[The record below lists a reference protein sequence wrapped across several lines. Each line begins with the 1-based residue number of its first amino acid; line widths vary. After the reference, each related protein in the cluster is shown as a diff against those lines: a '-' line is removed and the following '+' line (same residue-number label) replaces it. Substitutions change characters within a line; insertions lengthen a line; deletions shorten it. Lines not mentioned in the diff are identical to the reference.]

1 MFSYNLT
8 ATLLTFCSIY
18 YLDIYNIIKKN
29 ISFKRI
35 NDTKNKAKLSI
46 LIIKIIIKTVII
58 RFFQKINKINIKK
71 IDNKR
76 YEMSY
81 VLNGKL
87 YSMVIK
93 EKRGP
98 LPYLQ
103 ISNDRS
109 DDVTDF
115 VSKYY
120 GPERN
125 WHNKELS
132 PGFFGFEELTF
143 EMKSCDTKKY
153 NKNEIIN
160 I

>member
-1 MFSYNLT
+1 MFGYNL
-8 ATLLTFCSIY
+8 ATILLTFFSIY
-18 YLDIYNIIKKN
+18 YLDIYNIMKKN
-29 ISFKRI
+29 MSFKRI
-35 NDTKNKAKLSI
+35 NDTKNKIKLSI
-46 LIIKIIIKTVII
+46 LIIKLVIKTIVI

-87 YSMVIK
+87 YIMIIK

-103 ISNDRS
+103 ISNNNS
-109 DDVTDF
+109 DDVSDI

-125 WHNKELS
+125 WHNKEIT
-132 PGFFGFEELTF
+132 PKFFGFEELTF
-143 EMKSCDTKKY
+143 EMKTGETINYKKEQVI
-153 NKNEIIN
+153 KI
-160 I
+160 